1 MIKKLRASAS
11 PCRFTWTVG
20 SAAGSSDSAASSAS
34 ASPVSWESVAT
45 ELFVDTSA
53 WYVLALPSTSQ
64 HREVSG
70 ALRQR
75 IQRGARIVTTNLIVG
90 ETHALLLRRASRS
103 VALTFVREVRRA
115 PNIVVA
121 SSAEYEELAVT
132 DWLERFDDQSFSFTD
147 AVSFAVMSDRGVR
160 EALAL
165 DHHFAVAGFVVVP

>member
-1 MIKKLRASAS
+1 
-11 PCRFTWTVG
+11 V
-20 SAAGSSDSAASSAS
+20 AA
-34 ASPVSWESVAT
+34 

-53 WYVLALPSTSQ
+53 WYVLAVASAPQ
-64 HREVSG
+64 HRKVSG

-75 IQRGARIVTTNLIVG
+75 IERGARIVTTNLIVA
-90 ETHALLLRRASRS
+90 ETHALLLRRTSRK

-115 PNIVVA
+115 PNIVIA
-121 SSAEYEELAVT
+121 SSAEYEESAVT
-132 DWLERFDDQSFSFTD
+132 DWLEKFDDQFFSLTD

>member
-1 MIKKLRASAS
+1 M
-11 PCRFTWTVG
+11 
-20 SAAGSSDSAASSAS
+20 
-34 ASPVSWESVAT
+34 AT

-53 WYVLALPSTSQ
+53 WYALALPSAPQ
-64 HREVSG
+64 HRKVSD

-75 IQRGARIVTTNLIVG
+75 IQRGTRIVTTNLIVG

-115 PNIVVA
+115 PNIVVP
-121 SSAEYEELAVT
+121 STAEYEELAVT
-132 DWLERFDDQSFSFTD
+132 DWLAKFDDQSFSFTD
-147 AVSFAVMSDRGVR
+147 AVSFAVMSDRGVS

>member
-1 MIKKLRASAS
+1 M
-11 PCRFTWTVG
+11 
-20 SAAGSSDSAASSAS
+20 
-34 ASPVSWESVAT
+34 AT

-53 WYVLALPSTSQ
+53 WYTLALPSAPQ
-64 HREVSG
+64 HAKASD

-75 IQRGARIVTTNLIVG
+75 IQRGARIVTTNLVVG
-90 ETHALLLRRASRS
+90 ETHALLLRRVSRA

-115 PNIVVA
+115 PNIVVE

-132 DWLERFDDQSFSFTD
+132 DWLERFDDQSFSYTD

-165 DHHFAVAGFVVVP
+165 DHRFAVAGFVVVP